1 MMKSKWFL
9 LLFALAVAVSC
20 QDLEAT
26 WNAMKNG
33 DPTKGTEEMDGIT
46 FGYFSDEDTQ
56 KIAAELAKGGKSSS
70 IDYSKYVLRPFT
82 SKEDYLEGL
91 KQLNLPFSEEQYSL
105 LNSIEYNGQSIFCR
119 LSFSPFVA
127 KVTKVTLES
136 SNPDIVSFRNTDDI
150 LNFYLDVHGVGE
162 CDIKVVAEGI
172 NRLERTI
179 HLRISAKI
187 GLLVY
192 TDAFW
197 LNNITARLKYK
208 TTELPKGIRSIYLN
222 VKDSATVIGYSRI
235 IDQRNGSRSFQA
247 ISDTTTYRIH
257 QHTDKFRVGKR
268 IILRNVS
275 DAVRKYNLDKKARSY
290 LLLPSS
296 DLVESFRLNPNQS
309 VKFIVRRSGSA
320 YEMDIFGQTLRMDK
334 YQVYWINRTVSMYG
348 SWPGLNRMVEKIDDK
363 YYLSFDEP
371 YHCRRVELGMNV
383 IGNSP
388 YLVFNVMMTESQMPS
403 ATDDDE
409 DDPLA
414 DFRDSQ
420 GEVVDSIGTQLKD
433 YFIVTFL
440 QNISQQKKDSLSN
453 VLNNIIKEIPDSTK
467 WQLGY

>member
-1 MMKSKWFL
+1 MKVKWL
-9 LLFALAVAVSC
+9 LSFIVVVAAVAC

-33 DPTKGTEEMDGIT
+33 DPTKGTEAMDGIT

-56 KIAAELAKGGKSSS
+56 KITAEIAKGGKSSS
-70 IDYSKYVLRPFT
+70 VDYSKYVLRPFT

-91 KQLNLPFSEEQYSL
+91 KQLNLPFSQEQYSL
-105 LNSIEYNGQSIFCR
+105 LNSIEYNGQSILCR

-136 SNPDIVSFRNTDDI
+136 SVPDIVSFRKTGDI
-150 LNFYLDVHGVGE
+150 LNFYLDVHSVGE

-172 NRLERTI
+172 NRMERTI
-179 HLRISAKI
+179 HLRISAKV

-192 TDAFW
+192 TDPFW
-197 LNNITARLKYK
+197 LNNYIARLKYK
-208 TTELPKGIRSIYLN
+208 TTELPKGVGSLYLN
-222 VKDSATVIGYSRI
+222 VKDSATVIGYTRM
-235 IDQRNGSRSFQA
+235 IDQRDGSRSFKGV
-247 ISDTTTYRIH
+247 SDTTTYPIR

-275 DAVRKYNLDKKARSY
+275 DAVRKYNLDKKTRSY
-290 LLLPSS
+290 FLLPSS
-296 DLVESFRLNPNQS
+296 DVAESFRLNPEQA
-309 VKFIVRRSGSA
+309 VKFTVRRSGNA
-320 YEMDIFGQTLRMDK
+320 YEMDIFGQTIQMDK
-334 YQVYWINRTVSMYG
+334 YQVYWINRTVSLCG
-348 SWPGLNRMVEKIDDK
+348 RWPGLNRKVEKIGDK

-371 YHCRRVELGMNV
+371 YHCKRVELGLNV

-388 YLVFNVMMTESQMPS
+388 YLVFDVMMKESQTPS